1 MDATLR
7 QLSPDHPDSIQLIS
21 ELDAVL
27 AQHTPREHMFGLH
40 AGEEEDPRLRFFV
53 LEVDNVIAGCGALR
67 ELEPDMAELKR
78 MFVRPAFRGQGYGR
92 FLLTALEHDAAGAG
106 ITWLRLETGPT
117 LSTALTLYRS
127 SGFVDIPKYGEYV
140 KSPTSV
146 CMEKRIGVG

>member
-1 MDATLR
+1 MGSTIR
-7 QLSPDHPDSIQLIS
+7 QLSPSHPDSIQLIS

-53 LEVDNVIAGCGALR
+53 LEVDDAIAGCGALR
-67 ELEPDMAELKR
+67 ELEPQMAELKR
-78 MFVRPAFRGQGYGR
+78 MFVRPAFRGKGYGR
-92 FLLTALEHDAAGAG
+92 FLLNALEHCAADLGV
-106 ITWLRLETGPT
+106 TRLRLETGPT

-140 KSPTSV
+140 RSPTSV
-146 CMEKRIGVG
+146 CMEKRLA